1 MQLLTDLAN
10 NIPLIAGIIAWAIA
24 QTIKVIIESIF
35 ARKLTLKSFFA
46 SGGMPSS
53 HSSFV
58 CALSTII
65 GHTYGLDSVYFAI
78 CATFSMIVMYDA
90 FNVRRSAG
98 EQAKALNKVLEALF
112 KNQVL
117 DSEETLKVILG
128 HSPLQVFAGMA
139 LGIIVG
145 VFVINFYV

>member
-78 CATFSMIVMYDA
+78 CATFSLIVMYDA
-90 FNVRRSAG
+90 FNVRRSSG
-98 EQAKALNKVLEALF
+98 EQAKALNRIIEALM
-112 KNQVL
+112 NNHVL
-117 DSEETLKVILG
+117 DGEETLKVILG
-128 HSPLQVFAGMA
+128 HSPLQVFAGML
-139 LGIIVG
+139 LGVLVAITMVNI
-145 VFVINFYV
+145 

>member
-1 MQLLTDLAN
+1 MVYLIGLSK

-35 ARKLTLKSFFA
+35 AKKLTVKSFFA

-53 HSSFV
+53 HSAFV
-58 CALSTII
+58 CALTTVI
-65 GHTYGLDSVYFAI
+65 GYLYGLDSVYFAI
-78 CATFSMIVMYDA
+78 CATFSMIVMHDA

-98 EQAKALNKVLEALF
+98 EQAKALNKILEALF

-117 DSEETLKVILG
+117 DTEETLKVILG
-128 HSPLQVFAGMA
+128 HSPLQVFAGMIF
-139 LGIIVG
+139 GILIG
-145 VFVINFYV
+145 ILSINF

>member
-1 MQLLTDLAN
+1 MTIFSELIN
-10 NIPLIAGIIAWAIA
+10 NLPLVAGILGWAIA
-24 QTIKVIIESIF
+24 QTIKVIIDSIF
-35 ARKLTLKSFFA
+35 SKKLTFKSFFA

-58 CALSTII
+58 CALTTVI
-65 GHTYGLDSVYFAI
+65 GYTYGLDSVYFAI

-98 EQAKALNKVLEALF
+98 EQAKALNKVMEALF
-112 KNQVL
+112 KNKVL

-128 HSPLQVFAGMA
+128 HSPLQVFAGMI
-139 LGIIVG
+139 LG
-145 VFVINFYV
+145 FVIGICLIKFGI

>member
-1 MQLLTDLAN
+1 MTILLELIN
-10 NIPLIAGIIAWAIA
+10 NKPLIAGIIAWAIA
-24 QTIKVIIESIF
+24 QTIKVIIDSIF
-35 ARKLTLKSFFA
+35 SRKITLKGFFA

-58 CALSTII
+58 CSLTTVI
-65 GHTYGLDSVYFAI
+65 GYTYGLDSVYFAI

-98 EQAKALNKVLEALF
+98 EQAKALNKVIEALM
-112 KNQVL
+112 KNHVL
-117 DSEETLKVILG
+117 DGEETLKVILG
-128 HSPLQVFAGMA
+128 HSPLQVFAGMV

-145 VFVINFYV
+145 FFVLNT

>member
-1 MQLLTDLAN
+1 
-10 NIPLIAGIIAWAIA
+10 
-24 QTIKVIIESIF
+24 
-35 ARKLTLKSFFA
+35 
-46 SGGMPSS
+46 MPSS

-58 CALSTII
+58 CALTTVI
-65 GHTYGLDSVYFAI
+65 GHAYGLDSVYFAI

>member
-1 MQLLTDLAN
+1 MFFQELIS
-10 NIPLIAGIIAWAIA
+10 NIPLIAGIVGWAIA
-24 QTIKVIIESIF
+24 QTIKVIIDSILS
-35 ARKLTLKSFFA
+35 RKVTLRGFFA

-58 CALSTII
+58 CALTTVI
-65 GHTYGLDSVYFAI
+65 GHVYGLGSVYFAI

-117 DSEETLKVILG
+117 DTEETLKVILG

-139 LGIIVG
+139 LGI
-145 VFVINFYV
+145 VIGISMVNFCL